1 MYFFF
6 TIVALVVSTNA
17 VYYLEAFIVAVI
29 NCVSREW
36 LNSAHLL
43 FSSWQLDFLEWP
55 LAWKAWK
62 SQGISTQS
70 WVDKFL
76 PSVI

>member
-43 FSSWQLDFLEWP
+43 FSSWQLDFLE
-55 LAWKAWK
+55 
-62 SQGISTQS
+62 
-70 WVDKFL
+70 
-76 PSVI
+76 